1 MKNVLKVVFVIIGT
15 IIGAGFASGKEI
27 YLFFYKYGVLG
38 ILGIIISG
46 GLTGFIIY
54 KTLKISYEKDIKL
67 YDVFINKINKKYCTF
82 NKVIKA
88 IIDMFLLISFYI
100 MVAGFSTYVNQVY
113 NIPIV
118 ISSVIFIFICYLVF
132 KRNVT
137 GVIKSNEVLVPL
149 LILLMVYL
157 GIKNIP
163 FLVQSKFEIYE
174 QSNLQ
179 NYDFLI
185 KSILYASY
193 NSIIL
198 IPVLINLKDYLNS
211 KKSIIK
217 ISIISSGIIVI
228 LSMLIYGLLLRG
240 NFYVSQMELPLANIC
255 LEFGNI
261 FKYLYAI
268 IIILSI
274 FTSAISAGYGFLKSV
289 SKDDKK
295 YNKNLAL
302 MCITSIFVSY
312 IGFGKLIQILY
323 PLFGILGLSQIF
335 LIFKY
340 KSIEKK
346 GKN

>member
-27 YLFFYKYGVLG
+27 YLFFYRYGLFG
-38 ILGIIISG
+38 ILGIIISSV
-46 GLTGFIIY
+46 LTGIIIY
-54 KTLKISYEKDIKL
+54 KTLKISYQKNINL
-67 YDVFINKINKKYCTF
+67 YDDFITKINNKYHKF

-88 IIDMFLLISFYI
+88 IIDIFLLISFYI
-100 MVAGFSTYVNQVY
+100 MVAGFSTYVNQTY
-113 NIPIV
+113 NIPII
-118 ISSVIFIFICYLVF
+118 ISSIIFTFTCYLVF
-132 KRNVT
+132 KKSVT
-137 GVIKSNEVLVPL
+137 GVIKSNELLVPL
-149 LILLMVYL
+149 LILLIMYL

-163 FLVQSKFEIYE
+163 FLIESNFKIYE
-174 QSNLQ
+174 QNNVQ
-179 NYDFLI
+179 GFLI
-185 KSILYASY
+185 DSILYSSY

-198 IPVLINLKDYLNS
+198 IPVLINLKDYLDN

-217 ISIISSGIIVI
+217 ISVISSGIIIV

-240 NFYVSQMELPLANIC
+240 NFYASQMELPLANIC

-261 FKYLYAI
+261 FKYIYGAI
-268 IIILSI
+268 IIISI

-289 SKDDKK
+289 SKNNKK
-295 YNKNLAL
+295 YNINLIF
-302 MCITSIFVSY
+302 MCVTSIFISY
-312 IGFGKLIQILY
+312 IGFAKLIQILY